1 MPDAAASARTRF
13 ERLAYVIAAA
23 SREDG
28 AEIRA
33 VARQLGVSE
42 EGVLQDI
49 QELTTRDCYRSSGW
63 PGDILLFLSDGRVKV
78 EHASFGERPLRL
90 SPREHLCLALALRGE
105 PASEGSAGDAG
116 DLLRLGETLVA
127 DDRARTGDAP
137 GAPPCVTLSE
147 RREGQ
152 SAVRRTVVA
161 AAYARRP
168 CVLRYLKLVGGG
180 ESRRV
185 VHPYLVVFSDE
196 AWYVVGHC
204 AESDGV
210 RIFRMDRILSA
221 SLAEG
226 TFDIPS
232 GFEPGDYVDAGL
244 DELLF
249 SSTSRKAYVRY
260 SPRVARRVR
269 ERASHRSVSM
279 EDNAD
284 GSVTVCHAV
293 ADPHWLLSHVLRH
306 GGEAVVE
313 RPDDLRRLV
322 RDAAARLARSGR
334 GAGQAVA

>member
-1 MPDAAASARTRF
+1 MADAVASARTRF

-23 SREDG
+23 SREGG
-28 AEIRA
+28 AEIRS
-33 VARQLGVSE
+33 VARELGVSE
-42 EGVLQDI
+42 ADVLQDI
-49 QELTTRDCYRSSGW
+49 QELTTRDDYRSCGW
-63 PGDILLFLSDGRVKV
+63 PADILLFLSNDRVTV

-105 PASEGSAGDAG
+105 SSSEGSAGDAA

-127 DDRARTGDAP
+127 RGRVRARDAP
-137 GAPPCVTLSE
+137 GALPGVTLSE

-152 SAVRRTVVA
+152 SEVRRTVVA

-168 CVLRYLKLVGGG
+168 CVLRYLKLAADG

-196 AWYVVGHC
+196 TWYVVGHC
-204 AESDGV
+204 VQSEEV

-221 SLAEG
+221 SLADG
-226 TFDIPS
+226 TFDVP
-232 GFEPGDYVDAGL
+232 GDFDPGDYVDAGM

-260 SPRVARRVR
+260 SPQVAPEIR
-269 ERASHRSVSM
+269 ERASHRSLSM
-279 EDNAD
+279 EDNGD

-306 GGEAVVE
+306 GGDAVVE
-313 RPDDLRRLV
+313 APDDLRRLV
-322 RDAAARLARSGR
+322 RDATRRLAGLAREPDKP
-334 GAGQAVA
+334 

>member
-1 MPDAAASARTRF
+1 MSDAVAASARTRF

-23 SREDG
+23 SREGG

-33 VARQLGVSE
+33 VARELGVSE
-42 EGVLQDI
+42 AGVLRDI
-49 QELTTRDCYRSSGW
+49 QELTTRDCYRSNGW
-63 PGDILLFLSDGRVKV
+63 PADILLFLSAGRVTV

-105 PASEGSAGDAG
+105 PASEGAAQDGAG
-116 DLLRLGETLVA
+116 LLRLGEMLVA
-127 DDRARTGDAP
+127 GGKARARDAP
-137 GAPPCVTLSE
+137 GAASGVTLSE
-147 RREGQ
+147 RRKGQ
-152 SAVRRTVVA
+152 SEVRRTVVA

-168 CVLRYLKLVGGG
+168 CVLRYLKLAADG

-204 AESDGV
+204 VESEEV

-221 SLAEG
+221 SPVEG
-226 TFDIPS
+226 TFDVPA
-232 GFEPGDYVDAGL
+232 GFDPGDYVDAGI

-249 SSTSRKAYVRY
+249 ASTSRKAYVRY

-279 EDNAD
+279 EDNGD

-293 ADPHWLLSHVLRH
+293 ADPHWLLSHVLRY

-313 RPDDLRRLV
+313 APDDLRRLV
-322 RDAAARLARSGR
+322 RAAAGRLAGL
-334 GAGQAVA
+334 AGEPDKS

>member
-1 MPDAAASARTRF
+1 MPDGAAASARTRF

-23 SREDG
+23 SREGG
-28 AEIRA
+28 AEIRS
-33 VARQLGVSE
+33 VARELGTSE
-42 EGVLQDI
+42 AGVLQDI
-49 QELTTRDCYRSSGW
+49 QELTTRDDYRSSGW
-63 PGDILLFLSDGRVKV
+63 PADILLFLSNGRVTV

-105 PASEGSAGDAG
+105 PSSEDSAGDAAG
-116 DLLRLGETLVA
+116 LLRLGETLVA
-127 DDRARTGDAP
+127 DGRARTGDAP
-137 GAPPCVTLSE
+137 GALPGVTLSE

-168 CVLRYLKLVGGG
+168 CVLRYLKLAADG

-196 AWYVVGHC
+196 AWYVVGRC
-204 AESDGV
+204 VQSEEV

-221 SLAEG
+221 SPAEG
-226 TFDIPS
+226 TFDVP
-232 GFEPGDYVDAGL
+232 GDFDPGDYVDAGM

-260 SPRVARRVR
+260 SPRIARRVR
-269 ERASHRSVSM
+269 ERASHRSLSM
-279 EDNAD
+279 EDNGD

-293 ADPHWLLSHVLRH
+293 ADPHWLLGHVLRH
-306 GGEAVVE
+306 GGDAVVE
-313 RPDDLRRLV
+313 GPDDLRRLV
-322 RDAAARLARSGR
+322 RDAAGRLADLAREPDKP
-334 GAGQAVA
+334 